1 MKRIYLPYVVIL
13 MLSIFSCWETPVY
26 IDTVTHLLVYNGQSE
41 NLLDPTTIEYYKEE
55 DIRIYYLKNGV
66 KEEVYNISYNW
77 PRNFDIFKIE
87 GTDEYA
93 MVLVPDDVGKENR
106 EITTTIIK
114 WSDQDEDTVKTEM
127 LRIEN
132 RESSVTSISKIWFN
146 DKLLYDDQVN
156 GKSPLGNGYVERLI
170 TIRK

>member
-1 MKRIYLPYVVIL
+1 MKMKYLSIAIMV
-13 MLSIFSCWETPVY
+13 LSIFSCEDIPTN
-26 IDTVTHLLVYNGQSE
+26 IDIVTHLLVYNDQNE
-41 NLLDPTTIEYYKEE
+41 NLLDPTTIGCYKEE
-55 DIRIYYLKNGV
+55 EIKLYYLKNGV
-66 KEEVYNISYNW
+66 KEEVYNVSYNW
-77 PRNFDIFKIE
+77 PRNFDIFKVE
-87 GTDEYA
+87 STDDYA
-93 MVLVPDDVGKENR
+93 MVLVPLEGKING

-127 LRIEN
+127 IRFETN
-132 RESSVTSISKIWFN
+132 VNVTSISKIWFN